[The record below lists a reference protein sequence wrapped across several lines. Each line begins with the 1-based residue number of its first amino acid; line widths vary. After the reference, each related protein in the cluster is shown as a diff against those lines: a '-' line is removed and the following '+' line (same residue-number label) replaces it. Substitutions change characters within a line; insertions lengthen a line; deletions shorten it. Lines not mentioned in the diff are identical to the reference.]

1 MLSDNLLHPEE
12 LALPFPTVSDA
23 WYHPGLVAF
32 PEENGLGRVERLS
45 DELCRRTE
53 HVARVLHDEGAFA
66 AFRFTQQ
73 TGRFHYGRAAV
84 RSPHLQSI
92 QHMSEQALVKIPTTS
107 GAKVAPTFHN
117 CVLHDTALI
126 IVDKISSQT
135 ILSDDRNLAGL

>member
-73 TGRFHYGRAAV
+73 TGRF
-84 RSPHLQSI
+84 Q